1 MNRIAAVVATMLLPT
16 VLAGCSTMPPD
27 PTAELLGQWSMVT
40 RIGQGRMD
48 ATMTIDRA
56 DDGTLSGSW
65 ESRGMRMDL
74 LDISLEESSVRFD
87 REIPGGELLRFT
99 GTIDNDTIEGVW
111 SGSFGEATSSGTRI
125 IAAVA
130 AAGDSGEVGK
140 NAEGVVPN
148 QHSRP
153 MKTQDSRTLLWARG
167 DDDTGDVEWF
177 DLTDSTIDP
186 RTFQFGVGKDTIASI
201 DEPEFRSFD
210 DPLIAERGITVET
223 PVLGVYIDGVA
234 RAYPVDV
241 MSMHEIVN
249 DEIAGKPYAVLW

>member
-1 MNRIAAVVATMLLPT
+1 MSRIAAVVAMTLLPT

-27 PTAELLGQWSMVT
+27 PTAGLLGEWSMVT

-65 ESRGMRMDL
+65 VSQGMEMDL
-74 LDISLEESSVRFD
+74 LDISLDESSVRFD
-87 REIPGGELLRFT
+87 REIPGGEMLRFT
-99 GTIDNDTIEGVW
+99 GTLDNDTIEGVW
-111 SGSFGEATSSGTRI
+111 SGSFGEAISSGTRI
-125 IAAVA
+125 LVAVTA
-130 AAGDSGEVGK
+130 VDSGEDR
-140 NAEGVVPN
+140 VPN

-153 MKTQDSRTLLWARG
+153 MKTEGGRTLLWARG
-167 DDDTGDVEWF
+167 DEDAGDVEWF

-186 RTFQFGVGKDTIASI
+186 RTFQFGVGKDSIASI
-201 DEPEFRSFD
+201 DEPQFTSFD
-210 DPLIAERGITVET
+210 DPLITERDITLET

-241 MSMHEIVN
+241 LSMHEIVN